1 MWSDQFDFFRFDIS
15 VYIPA
20 AYDTA
25 LLHNQGQAL
34 AQRPVNRSIPC
45 FLRMG
50 RTALCHSAFGLQFV

>member
-1 MWSDQFDFFRFDIS
+1 MWSDQFDFFRFDIP

-34 AQRPVNRSIPC
+34 AQRPVNRLSLI
-45 FLRMG
+45 
-50 RTALCHSAFGLQFV
+50 HI